1 MRIFWWQGGL
11 QVQPDNDVE
20 AEAMVVLLNAV
31 RYERPP
37 ENDDPRTAL
46 TPDGSA
52 LGEAESGLD
61 VGL

>member
-1 MRIFWWQGGL
+1 MRVFWWQGGL
-11 QVQPDNDVE
+11 QVQPDNEIE
-20 AEAMVVLLNAV
+20 AEALLVLLNAV

-37 ENDDPRTAL
+37 ENDDPRTAR
-46 TPDGSA
+46 TPDASA

>member
-1 MRIFWWQGGL
+1 MKVFWWQGGV
-11 QVQPDNDVE
+11 QVQPETDVE
-20 AEAMVVLLNAV
+20 TEALLVLLSAV

-37 ENDDPRTAL
+37 ENDDPRTTRTRDA
-46 TPDGSA
+46 SA